1 MEMERIN
8 EDIIRVVVTND
19 DLAER
24 SMTVIDLLG
33 NQEEIEN
40 FFYSILEEVDIT
52 QDFKNNEAVTF
63 QVLPNKNGLELF
75 ISKNANDKEMMKG
88 MFASM
93 FGQPD
98 ASDINDDVS
107 DALLAQLLD
116 HDDDKPAP
124 RASKVERNNNEKE
137 VDELLNDNRNP
148 GNLHAV
154 IKQLI
159 MKFNDFENII
169 LFAKGNPEVPAQTT
183 LYQLGDKYYL
193 VFDFNETIGRPGVQ
207 DLTAIAREYGEVAPI
222 ATEVL
227 MEHGKA
233 VFEQNAVQKVNELF

>member
-8 EDIIRVVVTND
+8 EDTIRVVVTND

-88 MFASM
+88 MFESM
-93 FGQPD
+93 FGQRD
-98 ASDINDDVS
+98 ASEINDDVS
-107 DALLAQLLD
+107 DALLEQLLE
-116 HDDDKPAP
+116 HDEKPAP
-124 RASKVERNNNEKE
+124 RATKVERNNNEKE
-137 VDELLNDNRNP
+137 VDELLNDGRG
-148 GNLHAV
+148 GNLRPT
-154 IKQLI
+154 IKQVI
-159 MKFNDFENII
+159 MQFIDFEHII
-169 LFAKGNPEVPAQTT
+169 LFAKGNPELPAQTM
-183 LYQLGDKYYL
+183 LYQLDGKYYL
-193 VFDFNETIGRPGVQ
+193 VFDFNETVDKTVVQ
-207 DLTAIAREYGEVAPI
+207 DLTALAREYAEVSPI
-222 ATEVL
+222 ALEVL
-227 MEHGKA
+227 MEHGQV
-233 VFEQNAVQKVNELF
+233 VFEQDAVHNVNQFF